1 MLSPPP
7 LTYPHPVR
15 NVSSRFASSAAEDT
29 MELTAAEAW
38 SRILERARPLL
49 PEHTFRIWLVQTEPL
64 ALTQDHLAVAA
75 GSDFAAEWIED
86 KYGDLL
92 NEVAE
97 RVIGRS
103 ITLAFQHRPRDG
115 GRDGSARV
123 RATRTDADAHGGGAQ
138 AGAQDPGATSRHSP
152 QGAPATL
159 DAGTA
164 AMPQGG
170 VVFGSPLN
178 DRYNFDRFVVGANNQ
193 LSAAACRAVAEA
205 PARMYNPLFIYG
217 GVGLGKT
224 HLMHAIGHVL
234 LGRDAGKRVAY
245 VSSERFTNDLIA
257 SIQEGRM
264 ADFRRRYREVDLLLI
279 DDVHFLGEKERTQEE
294 FFHTFNALHDAQRQI
309 VMTSDRPPKE
319 IPGLE
324 ERLVSRFE
332 WGLVTDIKPPDL
344 ETRVAIL
351 RKKAEDDS
359 ISLADEVL
367 DYIARNCRS
376 NVRELEGAVIKLLA
390 YSSLTRR
397 EVTLELAR
405 EALGGVLREG
415 PAVEVT
421 ASLIRER
428 VAAEWG
434 VSIDGLMSKK
444 RTKELTVPRQVAMY
458 LIRELLDLSLVEIGN
473 LFGGRDHSTV
483 IHAVNK
489 VEEEVS
495 RDDAFRARV
504 ELLRGGLD
512 R

>member
-1 MLSPPP
+1 
-7 LTYPHPVR
+7 
-15 NVSSRFASSAAEDT
+15 

-49 PEHTFRIWLVQTEPL
+49 PEHTFRIWLEHTEPV
-64 ALTQDHLAVAA
+64 ALSQGQLAVAA

-92 NEVAE
+92 TDVAE
-97 RVIGRS
+97 RVFGRT
-103 ITLAFQHRPRDG
+103 IALTFQPRTG
-115 GRDGSARV
+115 AAGAGARV
-123 RATRTDADAHGGGAQ
+123 RMTRMDAEQARGDASTQTSAT
-138 AGAQDPGATSRHSP
+138 PGAAS
-152 QGAPATL
+152 APVSVTTPA
-159 DAGTA
+159 
-164 AMPQGG
+164 PPGG
-170 VVFGSPLN
+170 VVLGSPLN
-178 DRYNFDRFVVGANNQ
+178 ERYTFERFVVGANNQ
-193 LSAAACRAVAEA
+193 LSNAACRAVAES
-205 PARMYNPLFIYG
+205 PARMYNPLFMYG

-234 LGRDAGKRVAY
+234 LLRDPTKRVAY

-264 ADFRRRYREVDLLLI
+264 ADFRRRYRDIDLLLI

-319 IPGLE
+319 INGLE

-332 WGLVTDIKPPDL
+332 WGLVTDIKPPDF

-397 EVTLELAR
+397 EVTLDLAR

-421 ASLIRER
+421 PELIRDR
-428 VAAEWG
+428 VASEWG
-434 VSIDGLMSKK
+434 VSVDGLTSKR
-444 RTKELTVPRQVAMY
+444 RTKELTVPRQVGMY
-458 LIRELLDLSLVEIGN
+458 LMRELLDLSLVEIGN
-473 LFGGRDHSTV
+473 HFGGRDHSTV

-489 VEEEVS
+489 VEEEMS
-495 RDDAFRARV
+495 GDDGFRTRV
-504 ELLRGGLD
+504 ELLRDGLGG
-512 R
+512 